1 MFFCPNCSYLFDI
14 SKSLKTQIKDD
25 RIIINK
31 VNDAFI
37 KIDENEDMTKYKASF
52 LKEDMTKNK
61 KYQKF
66 TDENK
71 IKMNLLFEEQVSS
84 GAEFKCNNCNYI
96 KPITETT
103 LLYQINVE
111 DKLEKVKTLQEN
123 QLLINDPLLPHT
135 HDYTCKN
142 TNCIT
147 HNKPE
152 LKDSVFMREKN
163 SYKLNYICCIC
174 FYNW

>member
-14 SKSLKTQIKDD
+14 SKSLKTQVTDD

-31 VNDAFI
+31 INDAFI
-37 KIDENEDMTKYKASF
+37 KLDENVDMTKYKATF

-96 KPITETT
+96 KPISETT

-142 TNCIT
+142 PSCIT
-147 HNKPE
+147 HTKSE

>member
-25 RIIINK
+25 RIVLNK
-31 VNDAFI
+31 INDAFI
-37 KIDENEDMTKYKASF
+37 KLEENIDMTKYKAGF
-52 LKEDMTKNK
+52 LKEDITKNK

-71 IKMNLLFEEQVSS
+71 IKINLLFEEQVSS

-96 KPITETT
+96 KLITETT
-103 LLYQINVE
+103 LLYQINTE
-111 DKLEKVKTLQEN
+111 DKLEKIKTIEEN

-142 TNCIT
+142 SSCIT
-147 HNKPE
+147 HKKME
-152 LKDSVFMREKN
+152 LKDSVFIREKN
-163 SYKLNYICCIC
+163 SFKLNYICCVC
-174 FYNW
+174 FHNW